1 MSEYIVPKS
10 IYYRVFLALMVLLA
24 ITIAISYL
32 HLGRLNIFLALT
44 VSVAKMLLIV
54 LYFMHIRYNSRL
66 SWVVASAGVFWL
78 GILFVLVLADYLTRG
93 LMPVP
98 TGWE

>member
-10 IYYRVFLALMVLLA
+10 IYYRVFFALMVLLA
-24 ITIAISYL
+24 ITIAASYV

-54 LYFMHIRYNSRL
+54 LYFMHIRYSSRL

-78 GILFVLVLADYLTRG
+78 GILFVLALADYLTRG
-93 LMPVP
+93 LLPVP